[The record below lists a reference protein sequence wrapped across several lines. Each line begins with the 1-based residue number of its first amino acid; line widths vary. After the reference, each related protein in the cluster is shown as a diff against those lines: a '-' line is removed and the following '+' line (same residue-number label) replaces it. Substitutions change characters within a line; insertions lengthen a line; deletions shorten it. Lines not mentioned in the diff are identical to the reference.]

1 MLSRVSFLKCWD
13 AWTNKNPK
21 NKKTFSKKFKKKIS
35 DGQRQ
40 RQCFPYEC
48 IITRAGCQTNKTSQE
63 ANDCATIAPGWLN
76 FYLLLKQI
84 KIDKSLFFLLTSLS
98 SAGTLCGF
106 KKKKALFTGDVA
118 QL

>member
-1 MLSRVSFLKCWD
+1 MLGRMDKQ
-13 AWTNKNPK
+13 K
-21 NKKTFSKKFKKKIS
+21 SKKQKKKYFPKKIKKKKIS

-84 KIDKSLFFLLTSLS
+84 KIDKSLFFLIN
-98 SAGTLCGF
+98 
-106 KKKKALFTGDVA
+106 
-118 QL
+118 